1 MSEKENRPLFHEEL
15 TPENITY
22 RSRLV
27 FCVISIIPLVT
38 MTYLSYK
45 YVFPFLDSRGDD
57 TLKISAISIIILSV
71 FLSVFGYLFSQRD
84 GNRTIKAMGR
94 TNRQNTDSI
103 IMLIADIF
111 NV

>member
-1 MSEKENRPLFHEEL
+1 MELKKTHPKEEDRKKMSEKENRPLFHEEL
-15 TPENITY
+15 TPENITD

-27 FCVISIIPLVT
+27 FCVISIKPLVT

-57 TLKISAISIIILSV
+57 TLKISAISIIISV

-84 GNRTIKAMGR
+84 R
-94 TNRQNTDSI
+94 
-103 IMLIADIF
+103 
-111 NV
+111 